1 MSPRPPES
9 QSTALVSCHLGSQCL
24 QPIIQWL
31 ACINCQARRAAEMP
45 SPAFLWFALA
55 PASTARC
62 PAALLLGA
70 AAASQALLSCRS
82 LSCPSRPTSLLSW
95 QEQPWSCLGA
105 RHSLSLRGSSRS
117 RELPH
122 HPQPLSF
129 CCPCRTGDAVVLCRQ
144 ELFFSPSSSSSF
156 WTSYN
161 CERDWSSMDHRPVLL
176 CTPAVMEVEVT
187 LQPGQ
192 QAEGSLGS
200 PADGFPE
207 CNSGHTYR

>member
-1 MSPRPPES
+1 MVC
-9 QSTALVSCHLGSQCL
+9 AG
-24 QPIIQWL
+24 
-31 ACINCQARRAAEMP
+31 ACQH
-45 SPAFLWFALA
+45 S
-55 PASTARC
+55 
-62 PAALLLGA
+62 
-70 AAASQALLSCRS
+70 S
-82 LSCPSRPTSLLSW
+82 LSCSSAAWSGRCVPGSAVLSQPQLSQQTHIPALMAGTALELPGSTAQPFSAGLL
-95 QEQPWSCLGA
+95 QEQGA
-105 RHSLSLRGSSRS
+105 A
-117 RELPH
+117 P
-122 HPQPLSF
+122 PPLSF

-161 CERDWSSMDHRPVLL
+161 CERDWSSTDHRPVLL